1 MDAQYAFGLIKR
13 ALAAAMKAG
22 QLRRNDVN
30 VLAHTLLGAVTE
42 IAMVIARAPHPT
54 KVRKDAERA
63 LTSMLAGW
71 RAQS

>member
-1 MDAQYAFGLIKR
+1 
-13 ALAAAMKAG
+13 MKAG
-22 QLRRNDVN
+22 QLCRTDVN

-42 IAMVIARAPHPT
+42 IAMVIARAPHPA

-63 LTSMLAGW
+63 LASMLAGW